1 MAGMVAREVERL
13 DLLLGRK
20 EGDTESGRKNATM
33 RVVKVA
39 GRGRSR
45 LKREE
50 GAIECARIWDMI
62 ARSGGRTKRKHEIG
76 EEQNVPKKRIM
87 GE

>member
-1 MAGMVAREVERL
+1 MWQERWQERL

-20 EGDTESGRKNATM
+20 DGETESGRKNATM

-50 GAIECARIWDMI
+50 GAIECARIEDMI
-62 ARSGGRTKRKHEIG
+62 ARMGGRTKRKNENG
-76 EEQNVPKKRIM
+76 EEQQFPKKRMM